1 MGENMGGFQVI
12 VDLLQLKVIAR
23 TFFHSKFAND
33 KVFRDNPRIMCIQ
46 DGVVLNLREL
56 LGRYKVDDLGEL
68 IELLY
73 RKNGKEFYK
82 VFRGSFAG
90 FFYDKIE
97 NVIITYTNHI
107 GDRPVFYF
115 ADDKYLLVTT
125 RLDYMSRLC
134 KQYKIAIKPN
144 VVGIYSMLTYGF
156 LIEGLTYI
164 EGVTRLMGGQ
174 YLECSLREKKCVVS
188 RYHNIE
194 NIAPLNHYNI
204 NDVVDCIDILFTKS
218 VQLQL
223 NKNAEYH
230 YDDFTALSAGLDSRM
245 TTFAIDRLKQD
256 KSYTTFTYSPIGYND
271 QITSMQIVRFLQN
284 QKHIYIC
291 DEGGALMMNIDA
303 AIKQNE
309 GLYMHFGSALLYNYF
324 KTLNCENIGLIHT
337 GQEGDV
343 VLSTFAKSRNEFLWK
358 FSQVDLIS
366 NRLHNKFL
374 SMYYVDKKC
383 KYINREHFSLYN
395 RTFLGVNSGS
405 TLVFQKFAETFSPF
419 CDVEFWEYCMS
430 LPIYVRFGHAIYDNW
445 VMEKYPDATR
455 FLHNGYRKIGHPI
468 YNYMM
473 AFKNKAENK
482 LLKLLNLKEHFVR
495 SVTPLNKWLENPI
508 VKKSY
513 DVYFKENNSL
523 LEFDKELFE
532 DSKQLYITGNALEKN
547 MVITVLG
554 AIKLLFH
561 EHE

>member
-107 GDRPVFYF
+107 GDRPVFYYV
-115 ADDKYLLVTT
+115 DDKYLLVTT

-204 NDVVDCIDILFTKS
+204 NDVVNCIDMLFTKS

-256 KSYTTFTYSPIGYND
+256 KSYTTFTYSPIGYYD

-284 QKHIYIC
+284 QKHIYMC
-291 DEGGALMMNIDA
+291 DEGGALMMNIDT

-309 GLYMHFGSALLYNYF
+309 GLYMHFGSALLYDFFN
-324 KTLNCENIGLIHT
+324 TLNCENIGLIHS
-337 GQEGDV
+337 GQIGDAIIG
-343 VLSTFAKSRNEFLWK
+343 TFAKQQNEINITIDKVDISSRKL
-358 FSQVDLIS
+358 V
-366 NRLHNKFL
+366 HKFL
-374 SMYYVDKKC
+374 SMFDFGKIPYS
-383 KYINREHFSLYN
+383 NREYFSMYN
-395 RTFLGVNSGS
+395 RALIGVNSGS
-405 TLVFQKFAETFSPF
+405 TLVFQRFTETFSPF
-419 CDVEFWEYCMS
+419 CDVDFWEFCMS
-430 LPIYVRFGHAIYDNW
+430 LSIKDRIGHTIYDNW

-455 FLHNGYRKIGHPI
+455 FLHNGYRRIGHPI
-468 YNYMM
+468 YNHIM

-513 DVYFKENNSL
+513 DVYFEENISF
-523 LEFDKELFE
+523 LEFNKELFE
-532 DSKQLYITGNALEKN
+532 DCKQLYIKGNALEKN